1 LGFVEFFDRDERKEG
16 RVNSTLSVLSIA
28 GAISIGAMSPGPSF
42 VMVARTAVASSRSHG
57 LSAALGMGVG
67 GVLFAIA
74 ALTGLQVLLAAVP
87 WFYFLLKAV
96 GGAYLIYLGIRIWR
110 GANSPLTLSVVAG
123 ASHSKGLLRA
133 FYLGLGT
140 QVSNPKAAIIYGSIF
155 AALLPHDVSTPLAF
169 TLVLVV
175 FAIECGWYAIVAYVL
190 SSSSPRAAYL
200 RYKARIDR
208 TAGSVLMLLGARLV
222 ATSR

>member
-1 LGFVEFFDRDERKEG
+1 M
-16 RVNSTLSVLSIA
+16 NTTISILSIA
-28 GAISIGAMSPGPSF
+28 GAISLGAMSPGPSF
-42 VMVARTAVASSRSHG
+42 VMVARTAVANSRSHG
-57 LSAALGMGVG
+57 LSAALGMGIG

-87 WFYFLLKAV
+87 WFYFLLKFL
-96 GGAYLIYLGIRIWR
+96 GGGYLVYLGIKIWR
-110 GANSPLTLSVVAG
+110 GAKSPLNISLQTEPPRSRD
-123 ASHSKGLLRA
+123 LLRS

-155 AALLPHDVSTPLAF
+155 AALLPPDVSGSLA
-169 TLVLVV
+169 LILIAVV

-190 SSSSPRAAYL
+190 SSTSPRAAYL
-200 RYKARIDR
+200 RYKKWIDR
-208 TAGSVLMLLGARLV
+208 TAGSVMLLLGARLV